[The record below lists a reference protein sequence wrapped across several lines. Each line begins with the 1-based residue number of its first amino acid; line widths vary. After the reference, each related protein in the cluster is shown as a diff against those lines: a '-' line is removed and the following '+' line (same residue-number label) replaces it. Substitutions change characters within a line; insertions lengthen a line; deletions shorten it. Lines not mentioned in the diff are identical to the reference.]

1 MNIGPEPSR
10 KSTYSLPET
19 SHTRPA
25 RPSAI
30 TMSEDRLPKLPP
42 GNTRRARATSPSSR
56 SFRDIS
62 VIFHL
67 LRATSREKTISGGCH
82 ASWRQLERVVHASS
96 MHVVPVAP
104 DIDPALVLTD
114 GAIRATFA
122 PATLEAGRIYELRGR
137 VRNLRIANQGAL
149 IFAETQGTQPDP
161 YLQRIVVGRGRHG
174 GVGISGMCSC
184 PVGRDCK
191 HVAAVLVAAHREE
204 LAGGGADVPPMTT
217 ARPETAADSLLPYDL
232 AGWLSTLHAD
242 DAQETEDFPPS
253 VHQRLHYVLSTTDAS
268 RGAPALVVRPFT
280 VRLLQTGKVSHP
292 KQYALHQIGT
302 PARYL
307 RPSDRIILARLRRI
321 AADQLNRATDEDPV
335 DTLRRVIGTGR
346 AFWGSADGPNV
357 TEGKARTGTIVW
369 KLAQDGTQQTSLAL
383 EEGLVPL
390 DSTMLWYVEPRTG
403 VVGPIS
409 LDIPARA
416 AARLLRSPPVPPEL
430 AERVTAELRQRLP
443 SLPVPVP
450 QTLPPAE
457 KIAEQARPYL
467 RLINGTLPV
476 DPAHGRG
483 SARHVGGGL
492 YEVPLARLAF
502 RYGPLTVPEYDQA
515 AAAPGVA

>member
-1 MNIGPEPSR
+1 
-10 KSTYSLPET
+10 
-19 SHTRPA
+19 
-25 RPSAI
+25 
-30 TMSEDRLPKLPP
+30 
-42 GNTRRARATSPSSR
+42 
-56 SFRDIS
+56 
-62 VIFHL
+62 
-67 LRATSREKTISGGCH
+67 
-82 ASWRQLERVVHASS
+82 

-174 GVGISGMCSC
+174 GIGISGMCSC

-217 ARPETAADSLLPYDL
+217 ARPETAADPLLPYDL

-357 TEGKARTGTIVW
+357 TEGKAADRAPSCGSWPRMGRSKRVW
-369 KLAQDGTQQTSLAL
+369 RWRRGWSHSTAPCCGMLSPEPASLAR
-383 EEGLVPL
+383 
-390 DSTMLWYVEPRTG
+390 SRWIFPRERPRG
-403 VVGPIS
+403 CC
-409 LDIPARA
+409 AR
-416 AARLLRSPPVPPEL
+416 RRYRRSWRNV
-430 AERVTAELRQRLP
+430 
-443 SLPVPVP
+443 
-450 QTLPPAE
+450 
-457 KIAEQARPYL
+457 
-467 RLINGTLPV
+467 
-476 DPAHGRG
+476 
-483 SARHVGGGL
+483 
-492 YEVPLARLAF
+492 
-502 RYGPLTVPEYDQA
+502 
-515 AAAPGVA
+515 